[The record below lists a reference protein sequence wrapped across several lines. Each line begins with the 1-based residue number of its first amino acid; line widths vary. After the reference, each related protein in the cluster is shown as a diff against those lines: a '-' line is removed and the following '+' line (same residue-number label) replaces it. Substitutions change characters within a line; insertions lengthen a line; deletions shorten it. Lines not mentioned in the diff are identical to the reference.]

1 MRGRNADVIRILF
14 MWPKKK
20 KRDQNNSKK
29 LWSLFKML
37 PKAFPSVISVYK
49 MGIESHLPAEIHYIT
64 VTK

>member
-1 MRGRNADVIRILF
+1 